1 MSSKPYQVMG
11 RSPKPADHSSKVR
24 RRQRDTDLGDD
35 WNCLLMQS
43 QERKTEEYL
52 NGAERDEEGSRAD
65 SVRDTYTPVQSL
77 GEENP
82 PDPVSDL
89 K

>member
-1 MSSKPYQVMG
+1 
-11 RSPKPADHSSKVR
+11 
-24 RRQRDTDLGDD
+24 
-35 WNCLLMQS
+35 MQS

-65 SVRDTYTPVQSL
+65 SVRDMYTPVQSL

>member
-1 MSSKPYQVMG
+1 
-11 RSPKPADHSSKVR
+11 
-24 RRQRDTDLGDD
+24 
-35 WNCLLMQS
+35 MQS

-52 NGAERDEEGSRAD
+52 NGAERDEEGSHAD
-65 SVRDTYTPVQSL
+65 SSRDIYKPVQSL

>member
-1 MSSKPYQVMG
+1 M
-11 RSPKPADHSSKVR
+11 
-24 RRQRDTDLGDD
+24 
-35 WNCLLMQS
+35 LMQS
-43 QERKTEEYL
+43 QERKAEEYL
-52 NGAERDEEGSRAD
+52 NGTERDEENSRAD
-65 SVRDTYTPVQSL
+65 SVRDMYKPVQSL